1 MNILKSILP
10 VLALCFVVGCA
21 TETVSL
27 DNSAELRT
35 YDRKSLEKDSAD
47 VHLPSGGRWKYD
59 DETAKKKTIAT
70 CIVGLKDSGD
80 AKQIPDSIRDF
91 MQNEMAAVKQF
102 NVVALTGTD
111 ADFAV
116 DEQADVGTQVVR
128 DAQRGDVVVDLGI
141 TLRANWSRQE
151 ANVGGGL
158 HQIIYSFN
166 GNVTCKDQA
175 TGLVNPDLSKPVEG
189 HESRKVHYDLTGNV
203 SGGFDPDKK
212 GAEVEPLRT
221 AAMRALYPYFNLL
234 GNYYPVAGKIVA
246 SSRAGGTLTL
256 NRGSDDGVGVEQQF
270 VVFVEDEDGSKTAI
284 AYAEARPE
292 SKKSALECYRWAE
305 TDDAESYI
313 DEFNNNPKKF
323 VKEYSVGAVALG
335 MAMPES
341 WKQMLSGANKTLRDA
356 IQ

>member
-10 VLALCFVVGCA
+10 VQALCFVVGCA

-246 SSRAGGTLTL
+246 TDRVGGAFTL
-256 NRGSDDGVGVEQQF
+256 NRGSDDGVGPDQQF
-270 VVFVEDEDGSKTAI
+270 VLFVEEDGIKTAL
-284 AYAEARPE
+284 AYAEGRPE
-292 SKKSALECYRWAE
+292 AKKTTLTCYRWAE
-305 TDDAESYI
+305 TDAAESYI
-313 DEFNNNPKKF
+313 DEFRNNPKKF

-335 MAMPES
+335 MTMPES
-341 WKQMLSGANKTLRDA
+341 WQQMLFGTNKALRDA